1 VSPNENAQVS
11 ILESGMPLSA
21 LAMVIVAALLHAFWN
36 IVAKKTGG
44 NKHFVLMGGLL
55 LALFW
60 APAGLWLGWQEV
72 PHWGW
77 VEWTFIS
84 VSGFTHLVYF
94 KVLLKGYRVSDLTVV
109 YPVAR
114 GTGPLISSLLAV
126 AVLGETLTLHSAIG
140 VLCVCGGV
148 FIVAGGPA
156 LLRAAHDPD
165 QRARV
170 HAGLIWG
177 AATGVLIAGYTVLDG
192 YAVKRLLIGPILVD
206 YFGNLVRLPF
216 MLPAA
221 LRDPQGFADAWR
233 RYRWHAVI
241 LGLVSP
247 LAYILVLY
255 AVKLAPLSHVAPA
268 REVSMLFAALIG
280 GKLLG
285 ERDRGQRMLGAVLMA
300 GGVALLAL

>member
-1 VSPNENAQVS
+1 
-11 ILESGMPLSA
+11 MPLSA

-60 APAGLWLGWQEV
+60 APAGLWLGWHEV
-72 PHWGW
+72 PRWGW
-77 VEWTFIS
+77 MQWSFIAL
-84 VSGFTHLVYF
+84 SGFTHLAYF

-126 AVLGETLTLHSAIG
+126 AVMGEALTLHGAIG

-148 FIVAGGPA
+148 FIIAGGPA
-156 LLRAAHDPD
+156 LLRVAHDPA

-170 HAGLIWG
+170 HAGLRWG
-177 AATGVLIAGYTVLDG
+177 AATGVLIAIYTVLDG
-192 YAVKRLLIGPILVD
+192 WSVKRLLIGPILID

-216 MLPAA
+216 MMPTL

-233 RYRWHAVI
+233 RYKWHAVI
-241 LGLVSP
+241 LGAVSP
-247 LAYILVLY
+247 MAYILVLY
-255 AVKLAPLSHVAPA
+255 AVQVAPVSHVAPA

-280 GKLLG
+280 GRLLG
-285 ERDRGQRMLGAVLMA
+285 EGDRGQRVLGAVLMA

>member
-1 VSPNENAQVS
+1 MS
-11 ILESGMPLSA
+11 ISA
-21 LAMVIVAALLHAFWN
+21 LALVIVAALLHAFWN

-55 LALFW
+55 QMLCW
-60 APAGLWLGWQEV
+60 APAGIWLGGREV
-72 PHWGW
+72 PRWAW
-77 VEWTFIS
+77 MQWTF
-84 VSGFTHLVYF
+84 VALSGFTHLAYF

-126 AVLGETLTLHSAIG
+126 AVMGEALTLHGAIG

-156 LLRAAHDPD
+156 LLRAAHDPA

-170 HAGLIWG
+170 HAGLRWG
-177 AATGVLIAGYTVLDG
+177 AATGLLIAVYTVLDG
-192 YAVKRLLIGPILVD
+192 YSVKKLLIVPILID

-216 MLPAA
+216 MLPTL
-221 LRDPQGFADAWR
+221 LRDPPGFADAWR
-233 RYRWHAVI
+233 RYRWHAAV
-241 LGLVSP
+241 LGLLAP

-255 AVKLAPLSHVAPA
+255 AVQLAPVSHVAPA
-268 REVSMLFAALIG
+268 REISMLFAALIG
-280 GKLLG
+280 GRLLG
-285 ERDRGQRMLGAVLMA
+285 EGDRGQRIAGALLM
-300 GGVALLAL
+300 GVGVALLAV

>member
-1 VSPNENAQVS
+1 
-11 ILESGMPLSA
+11 MPVSA

-36 IVAKKTGG
+36 IVAKKTEG

-60 APAGLWLGWQEV
+60 APAGLWLGWNEV
-72 PHWGW
+72 PRWGW
-77 VEWTFIS
+77 IEWTF
-84 VSGFTHLVYF
+84 VALSGFTHLAYF

-114 GTGPLISSLLAV
+114 GTGPLISSVAAV
-126 AVLGETLTLHSAIG
+126 AVMGETLMLHAALG
-140 VLCVCGGV
+140 VLCVCAGV

-156 LLRAAHDPD
+156 LLRAAHDPA

-170 HAGLIWG
+170 HAGLVWG
-177 AATGVLIAGYTVLDG
+177 MATGVLIAVYTVLDG
-192 YAVKRLLIGPILVD
+192 YAVKRLLIGPIVID

-216 MLPAA
+216 MLPTL
-221 LRDPQGFADAWR
+221 LRDPTGFADAWR
-233 RYRWHAVI
+233 RYKWHAVI

-255 AVKLAPLSHVAPA
+255 AVRLAPVSHVAPA
-268 REVSMLFAALIG
+268 REVSMLFAALVG
-280 GKLLG
+280 GRLLG
-285 ERDRGQRMLGAVLMA
+285 EGDRGQRMLGAVLMA